1 MLCCPQV
8 HKFLNRVGRSG
19 FLFFFFFFFLLNKKK
34 KKRDP
39 TFWQIRVGRSFFFQ
53 FHSFFFLKVKKKTKK
68 KQNATRPQ
76 HIYFFFGLI
85 AHA

>member
-19 FLFFFFFFFLLNKKK
+19 FVFFLVKKK
-34 KKRDP
+34 KKKNATRL
-39 TFWQIRVGRSFFFQ
+39 FGKLGSVALFFSNFI
-53 FHSFFFLKVKKKTKK
+53 KKK
-68 KQNATRPQ
+68 KQNNTKKNATRPQ